1 VEVSCGDRD
10 VCVKGLERV
19 LCNDIDPAAV
29 ESIRRNAALNGV
41 DPAVLTPCQGSQLP
55 LFGDKANC
63 C

>member
-1 VEVSCGDRD
+1 
-10 VCVKGLERV
+10 V